1 MDSIAIIGMSGRF
14 PGAGDVRTFW
24 QNLAGGVESIA
35 RFTDAELEMRPP
47 TDAGDAFVNA
57 RGVVA
62 GADLFD
68 AGFFNFNA
76 REAELLD
83 PQHRVFL
90 ECAWEALE
98 SAGVDP
104 ERTPGLIG
112 VWAGSGINS
121 YLLYNIG
128 TGHDFFARLVSGY
141 QQGESAAQFSNDRDF
156 LATRVSYKLNLKGPS
171 LTVQTACSTSL
182 VAIAQACQGLWSYQ
196 TDLALAGGVSISF
209 PQRRGYVYQEGA
221 IASADGHTRTF
232 DAAAQGTVFSS
243 GAGVVLLKRLEDA
256 RADGDPVVAVIRGA
270 AINNDGAG
278 KVSFTAP
285 SVDGQAEVIQMAQ
298 ALAGVAPESISYVE
312 AHGTGTPLG
321 DPIEVAALTQ
331 AFRAGGAQGNHFCAL
346 GSLKT
351 NVGHMDIASGVAALI
366 KTALALRHRQ
376 VPPSLHFQ
384 QPNPHIDFTNS
395 PFYVNTRLLDWPG
408 GMEGAPRRA
417 GVSSFGVGGTN
428 AHLVLEEAPMPEP
441 EPENGGRE
449 QQLFVIS
456 ARSEDAL
463 NAATAN
469 LARHL
474 RDTPT
479 LRAAEVSHT
488 LQTGRRAFGCRR
500 VVVGSRLGDVADAM
514 ERRDPKR
521 VFTQLAARRAPTVAF
536 LFPGQGAQVV
546 GMGQSFYRA
555 EAVFRDEVDRC
566 AECLRPFLDG
576 TDLRTILYPTVGG
589 NGQPGLLD
597 QTRFT
602 QPALFVFGYALAKLW
617 MQWGVQPAAMLG
629 HSVGEYVAATLA
641 GVFSLEDALALVARR
656 ARMVQAQPG
665 GVMLAVRRSEGEV
678 VSLLAKTGA
687 DLSLAAIN
695 SPTLCVVAGTAEAVA
710 HLETALEQRQI
721 VSRRLKTSHA
731 FHSAMMD
738 PVVKSFAELVKSVP
752 LRAPQIPF
760 VSNLTGR
767 WITDAQATDPEYW
780 ARHLRECVRFADGVE
795 ELLRADAANVLLEV
809 GPGQTLAPLARQH
822 PAARAGN
829 TTAILSTLAD
839 GQDTTDAALT
849 SLGRLWL
856 EGLPVDW
863 NGLRA
868 GRSPRR
874 VELPTYPFE
883 RQKYW
888 IEPAA
893 RTAVVETHEEKTMP
907 SETILAPPAR
917 KESIISKI
925 RVVLK
930 NLSGQD
936 QSTAAPDVSF
946 LELGFDSLLLT
957 QVAQAFRKE
966 FGVKVTFRQL
976 LEDCATMDALAGFLD
991 SKLPPEEVRPALSAK
1006 AMPVESPPSAQGLV
1020 AAPSPTA
1027 ATGAGAPAATPSG
1040 LKIGGE
1046 GGALERVIQEQLR
1059 LMTRQLETL
1068 RSQGEAGTLPV
1079 PDEMAPAL
1087 PALPGATDFSTPTL
1101 ALPKAEPKAFGPYR
1115 PIEKGAGGGMTER
1128 QQQHLDALIRRY
1140 NARTPGSK
1148 RQTQETRAHLSD
1160 PRTVSSFRQQWKE
1173 AVYPV
1178 IVERS
1183 AGARLW
1189 DIDGNEYVDLTM
1201 GFGTNLLGHSPAFVT
1216 EALREQLSRGIEV
1229 GPQTPLAGKVA
1240 ALLCE
1245 MTGAE
1250 RVAFTNTGS
1259 EAVLA
1264 AVRLART
1271 VTGRTRI
1278 ATTGGFHGI
1287 NDEVLVRG
1295 VTVDGER
1302 RGAPVAPG
1310 IPDHIVRNVLVID
1323 YGTEEG
1329 LTLLRAHAHEL
1340 ACLLIEP
1347 VQSRKPGLQPCE
1359 FLHAAREITAQA
1371 GCALVFDEII
1381 TGFRCDIGGAQAH
1394 FGVRA
1399 DLMTYGKVIGGGL
1412 PIGAVCGKAEY
1423 MDALDGGAW
1432 RYGDGS
1438 FPEIGV
1444 TFFAGTYIRH
1454 PLTMAASWAILNHL
1468 KREGGGLQKRL
1479 NERTA
1484 AMVAEL
1490 NRFFAESGVPMR
1502 LDVFSSWFYPH
1513 FDEDIKYASLLYF
1526 HLRDK
1531 GIHVWEGRP
1540 CFLSTA
1546 HTDDDVDFI
1555 MRAFKE
1561 SVREMQAGGFFPG
1574 EPLAEESTQAG
1585 NGHSS
1590 VPPVL
1595 KAVPST
1601 SAAPVTATQAGAK
1614 PMQFSLYYFGNYPA
1628 AYSEDKY
1635 RLILESARY
1644 ADEHDFTAV
1653 WLPERHFHSV
1663 GGFSPNSAVLA
1674 AALAR
1679 DTRQIQLRGGSVVLP
1694 LHHPV
1699 RVAEEW
1705 SVVDNLS
1712 HGRVGI
1718 SIASGWHPNDFIFA
1732 PDRFERRREI
1742 CLEDVQTIQRLWRG
1756 ESLPMR
1762 AGAGSDFEVKLF
1774 PLPVQ
1779 KQLPVWLT
1787 CIHEESFVRA
1797 GEIGAG
1803 VLGYLMNQTVE
1814 ELESKIASYRQALGR
1829 HGHDPAEGHVT
1840 ILMHTFVGDD
1850 LRATRERARGPLRE
1864 YLRSYLD
1871 NSQKRL
1877 ESQNGAVDVAQEDI
1891 EFLLD
1896 KSFDDYVQGKALIG
1910 TPESCA
1916 EVVENLRRIG
1926 VDEIGCF
1933 IDFGIETEAVLGSLR
1948 AVNALR
1954 GRFARPAESE
1964 QCLPLSESQQGL
1976 WVLGQTDADGLRAY
1990 NESTTLELHGALDV
2004 DALGRALQRTVD
2016 AHDALRTTFSP
2027 DGETQVVHATL
2038 PVSLPCLDLS
2048 GFDPTEQAAQAA
2060 EILKQSEGKAF
2071 DFTQGPMLRAL
2082 LVRLAADRHRLLL
2095 TFHHL
2100 LGNGPSYWLFLEDL
2114 AAFSAEEHGGEET
2127 ERFTPLQ
2134 LGEFLS
2140 WRAAEGE
2147 TNRAADEAFWNAQ
2160 FAGGVPTLELPSN
2173 HPRPARLTL
2182 RGARCGIDVGRELT
2196 ASLRKT
2202 AAAQKGSLFMALLS
2216 AFQTLMHRLSSQDDL
2231 VVGTSYE
2238 GEARSLPGGERLFAN
2253 TTNVVPLRSQVNE
2266 QTRFADLFA
2275 ATKDR
2280 VLAINE
2286 HQNYFFGRLIKTL
2299 GLAHDP
2305 SRSPV
2310 FGVFFNYESGK
2321 FQRAFGK
2328 GLSAELITADVP
2340 YRSPRDT
2347 AMFELYLNIAEKDGE
2362 LHCEFDY
2369 STDLYEAA
2377 TIQRWLSHYRTLLE
2391 AICAQPDAPVDAL
2404 PLMDA
2409 AERRKVLV
2417 EWNDTFADYPLQ
2429 TATLHGLI
2437 EDQAQRTPDATAL
2450 VFEQRRLTYREL
2462 DQHANQLANTLRAR
2476 GVQPGGRV
2484 GVCMERSVEMVAA
2497 LLAVLKA
2504 GAAYVPF
2511 DPEYPAER
2519 IAYMMSDA
2527 QVPVLLTQE
2536 RLVAKLPPHH
2546 GTTVCVD
2553 KDWSRISQASVN
2565 SPDVKVTPDQPAYVI
2580 YTSGSTGQPKG
2591 AINSHLGICNRL
2603 LWMQDAYR
2611 LGTDDRVLQKTP
2623 FSFDVSVW
2631 EFFWP
2636 LLSGATLVVARPKG
2650 HQDPGY
2656 LAQLIAEQAITTL
2669 HFVPPMLAMFL
2680 EEKNLAQL
2688 CASLRRVICSG
2699 EAMPFELQERF
2710 FDAFRDER
2718 VRLHNLYGPTEAA
2731 VDVTF
2736 WECQRSAKQ
2745 PVVPIGRP
2753 VANTQIYLLGSRGEP
2768 VPVGV
2773 PGELHI
2779 GGSCV
2784 GLGYLGRPDL
2794 TAAKFVPDPF
2804 RAELPETRFMPTAAP
2819 DGKEPVLYKTGDL
2832 ARWRE
2837 DGAIIYLGRLD
2848 NQVKVR
2854 GFRIELGEI
2863 EAALAAHPDVRESVV
2878 VVREDAPGE
2887 RRLAAYVVG
2896 GKGDAAESDPWKS
2909 HWEALHTQGIET
2921 AAANG
2926 SSESPIAAMLGSM
2939 GAENLDAQE
2948 RECIDQT
2955 LDRIRALRP
2964 RRILEIGAGTG
2975 DFVLPLAPGCAEYL
2989 ATDYAQSA
2997 VNYLQACVPSNV
3009 VVRLQAADDFRGIDP
3024 GHFDVVVIHSVSQY
3038 LPDADYLCRVLA
3050 GAVAAVRPG
3059 GHVYVG
3065 DVQSF
3070 ALLRAHHS
3078 GSQARRAPASLPVAE
3093 LKERVERRVQREI
3106 ELVVDPGF
3114 FHAFAEQN
3122 PAVDFVEVQLRRGR
3136 VRIEMTKF
3144 HYDVML
3150 HVGTHTPPVEV
3161 SRWLDWTGDGL
3172 DLARLRELL
3181 ASGETEALGVR
3192 AIPNARVQ
3200 DDLTVAN
3207 ELLSAPGS
3215 EIVGEWRAR
3224 LARAAGRGPEGID
3237 PEDLWALGESL
3248 GYATAVNWSAD
3259 AAGADGCCEVIFHRQ
3274 ASVPVFG
3281 HPPRAAAGFT
3291 NHPWKEPNAS
3301 GAATDTAGFAATL
3314 RNHLRNRLPDY
3325 MIPAAFVPMAS
3336 LPLTPNGKVDRRAL
3350 PAPDFS
3356 RSDAPSDA
3364 PSEQTPES
3372 PLERYLAGLWCEVL
3386 GVKSIRRTDNFFE
3399 TGGDSLLGLRMVNR
3413 LRDNLGEHVS
3423 LVVVFEAPTIQALA
3437 RILESNYAQAVEK
3450 LCGLS
3455 TAAPVGAVSTAPA
3468 PRLNEGDVARMRRI
3482 IGHAHPPAVVA
3493 SAEKNPPAVFILSPM
3508 RSGSTLLRIMLAGHP
3523 RLFSPPE
3530 LQLLQFDTLAE
3541 RRDAFVGYESS
3552 MQEGTVRALMQMHGL
3567 NLAAAQAMMAGR
3579 EAAGWDVRRF
3589 YREMQAGVAPRLLV
3603 DKTPEYAMD
3612 LEILRRAEAFFDGA
3626 LYVHLAR
3633 HPLGMIR
3640 SYEQGRFLLESPYR
3654 GRHDFSARQMA
3665 ELTWLVSH
3673 RNIGEF
3679 LRAVPAERQRTV
3691 RFEDVLASPESS
3703 MRALG
3708 DFLGVG
3714 YDPGMIAPYADGKT
3728 RMTDGAHALSQQV
3741 GDPNFYRHGALK
3753 AEVAD
3758 QWRADYREDFLSPA
3772 TWEIAARFGYENPFR
3787 ASESPGPAPVPV
3799 APASASR
3806 SLPAIVAVPREARR
3820 VKRSTLAAEQA

>member
-14 PGAGDVRTFW
+14 PGAGNVRQFW
-24 QNLAGGVESIA
+24 ENLAGGVESIS
-35 RFTDAELEMRPP
+35 RFADGELEMRPP
-47 TDAGDAFVNA
+47 ADAGEAFVNA
-57 RGVVA
+57 RGVVRD
-62 GADLFD
+62 ADLFD

-90 ECAWEALE
+90 ECSWEALE
-98 SAGVDP
+98 SAGYDP
-104 ERTPGLIG
+104 EQYPGLIG

-128 TGHDFFARLVSGY
+128 TGHDFFARLVGGY

-196 TDLALAGGVSISF
+196 TDMALAGGVSISF

-243 GAGVVLLKRLEDA
+243 GAGIVLLKRLEDA
-256 RADGDPVVAVIRGA
+256 QADGDPIVAVIRGA

-331 AFRAGGAQGNHFCAL
+331 AFRAGGAEHNHFCAL

-376 VPPSLHFQ
+376 LPPSLHFQ
-384 QPNPHIDFTNS
+384 KPNPHIDFANS
-395 PFYVNTRLLDWPG
+395 PFYVNTRLLDWPAG
-408 GMEGAPRRA
+408 RDDVPRRA

-428 AHLVLEEAPMPEP
+428 AHLILEEAPALAAKPES
-441 EPENGGRE
+441 GGRE
-449 QQLFVIS
+449 THLFVIS
-456 ARSEDAL
+456 ARSENAL
-463 NAATAN
+463 EAATAN
-469 LARHL
+469 LGRHL
-474 RDTPT
+474 RQTPD
-479 LRAAEVSHT
+479 LRAADVSHT
-488 LQTGRRAFGCRR
+488 LQAGRRAFPCRR
-500 VVVGSRLGDVADAM
+500 IVVGSQLNEVADTL
-514 ERRDPKR
+514 ERRDAKR
-521 VFTQLAARRAPTVAF
+521 VYSQLSARRAPTVAF
-536 LFPGQGAQVV
+536 LFPGQGAQNV
-546 GMGQSFYRA
+546 GMGETLYRT
-555 EAVFRDEVDRC
+555 EAVFRGEIDRC
-566 AECLRPFLDG
+566 AEALRPFLDG
-576 TDLRTILYPTVGG
+576 TDLRTILYPAEGEKAEAKAS
-589 NGQPGLLD
+589 LD

-602 QPALFVFGYALAKLW
+602 QPALFVFGYALARLL
-617 MQWGVQPAAMLG
+617 MSWGVQPGAMLG
-629 HSVGEYVAATLA
+629 HSVGEYVAATLS
-641 GVFSLEDALALVARR
+641 GVFSLEDALALVAQR

-665 GVMLAVRRSEGEV
+665 GVMLAVRLPESEIAA
-678 VSLLAKTGA
+678 LLAENGEG
-687 DLSLAAIN
+687 LSVAAIN
-695 SPTLCVVAGTAEAVA
+695 APSLCVVSGSAEAASVFEKI
-710 HLETALEQRQI
+710 LEGKQI
-721 VSRRLKTSHA
+721 ASRRLKTSHA
-731 FHSAMMD
+731 FHSAMME
-738 PVVKSFAELVKSVP
+738 PVVEPFTALVKSISLHP
-752 LRAPQIPF
+752 PQIPF
-760 VSNLTGR
+760 VSNLTGQ
-767 WITDAQATDPEYW
+767 WITDAQATDPGYW
-780 ARHLRECVRFADGVE
+780 ARHLRESMRFADGVG
-795 ELLRADAANVLLEV
+795 ELLRTEPGSVLLEV

-822 PAARAGN
+822 PLAG
-829 TTAILSTLAD
+829 TGTGAVVLSTLSEGRD
-839 GQDTTDAALT
+839 ESEAALT
-849 SLGRLWL
+849 AVGRLWL
-856 EGLPVDW
+856 EGVPVDW
-863 NGLRA
+863 AGLRA
-868 GRSPRR
+868 GESPRR

-883 RQKYW
+883 RKKFW
-888 IEPAA
+888 IDPAA
-893 RTAVVETHEEKTMP
+893 KEIVPETPEENDMP
-907 SETILAPPAR
+907 NEPIPAPPAR
-917 KESIISKI
+917 KESILCKI
-925 RVVLK
+925 RLVLK

-936 QSTAAPDVSF
+936 QSAAASDVSF

-976 LEDCATMDALAGFLD
+976 LEDYATMDTLAGYLD
-991 SKLPPEEVRPALSAK
+991 AQLPPDIPQPVPPAK
-1006 AMPVESPPSAQGLV
+1006 AAPITPAKHSETVGSPVASVRAEPPAFVVPAGSSA
-1020 AAPSPTA
+1020 
-1027 ATGAGAPAATPSG
+1027 
-1040 LKIGGE
+1040 GGDS
-1046 GGALERVIQEQLR
+1046 GALERVIQEQLR
-1059 LMTRQLETL
+1059 VMARQLETL
-1068 RSQGEAGTLPV
+1068 RGQGSAVSVPV
-1079 PDEMAPAL
+1079 VDALTPAL
-1087 PALPGATDFSTPTL
+1087 PPLPGATDFSTPTL
-1101 ALPKAEPKAFGPYR
+1101 ALPKTEPKAFGPYR
-1115 PIEKGAGGGMTER
+1115 PIERGAGGGFTER
-1128 QQQHLDALIRRY
+1128 QQQHLDALIARY
-1140 NARTPGSK
+1140 NARTAGSK
-1148 RQTQETRAHLSD
+1148 RQTQETRARLSD
-1160 PRTVSSFRQQWKE
+1160 PRTVSSFRQYWKE

-1201 GFGTNLLGHSPAFVT
+1201 GFGTNLLGHSPAFVV
-1216 EALREQLSRGIEV
+1216 EALEAQLRRGIEV

-1250 RVAFTNTGS
+1250 RAAFTNTGS

-1295 VTVDGER
+1295 LTIDGQR
-1302 RGAPVAPG
+1302 IGAPVAPG
-1310 IPDHIVRNVLVID
+1310 IPEHVVRDVLVID

-1329 LTLLRAHAHEL
+1329 LAMLRSHAHEL

-1347 VQSRKPGLQPCE
+1347 VQSRKPGLQPRE

-1371 GCALVFDEII
+1371 GCVLVFDEII

-1399 DLMTYGKVIGGGL
+1399 DLMTYGKVIGGGM

-1432 RYGDGS
+1432 QYGDGS
-1438 FPEIGV
+1438 FPEVGV

-1484 AMVAEL
+1484 AMVGEL

-1513 FDEDIKYASLLYF
+1513 FDEEIKYGSLLYF
-1526 HLRDK
+1526 YLREK

-1546 HTDDDVDFI
+1546 HTGADVEFI
-1555 MRAFKE
+1555 VRAFKE
-1561 SVREMQAGGFFPG
+1561 SVREMQAGGFLPG
-1574 EPLAEESTQAG
+1574 EPSPEKSTHG
-1585 NGHSS
+1585 TNGHAAR
-1590 VPPVL
+1590 PPILGPAPGPVVAQTTTGQSEA
-1595 KAVPST
+1595 KA
-1601 SAAPVTATQAGAK
+1601 
-1614 PMQFSLYYFGNYPA
+1614 MQFSLYYFGNYPA
-1628 AYSEDKY
+1628 PYAEDKY

-1644 ADEHDFTAV
+1644 ADEHGFTAI

-1663 GGFSPNSAVLA
+1663 GGFSPNSSVLA

-1679 DTRQIQLRGGSVVLP
+1679 DTSRIQLRGGSVVLP

-1718 SIASGWHPNDFIFA
+1718 SIASGWHPNDFVLA

-1742 CLEDVQTIQRLWRG
+1742 CLEDVQTIQKLWRG

-1803 VLGYLMNQTVE
+1803 VLGYLMNQTVG
-1814 ELESKIASYRQALGR
+1814 ELASKIVKYRHTLAQN
-1829 HGHDPAEGHVT
+1829 GHDPEKGHVT
-1840 ILMHTFVGDD
+1840 ILVHTFIGDD
-1850 LRATRERARGPLRE
+1850 LRATREKARGPLRE

-1877 ESQNGAVDVAQEDI
+1877 ESQNGSVDVAQEDI
-1891 EFLLD
+1891 EYLLD
-1896 KSFDDYVQGKALIG
+1896 KSFEDYVQGKALIG

-1916 EVVENLRRIG
+1916 AVVENLQQIG

-1933 IDFGIETEAVLGSLR
+1933 IDFGVEPDAVLGSLR
-1948 AVNALR
+1948 SINTLR
-1954 GRFARPAESE
+1954 ERYARPAVTE
-1964 QCLPLSESQQGL
+1964 QSLPLSESQQGL

-1990 NESTTLELHGALDV
+1990 NESTTLELRGPLQIE
-2004 DALGRALQRTVD
+2004 ALGRALQRTVD
-2016 AHDALRTTFSP
+2016 MHDALRTTISA
-2027 DGETQVVHATL
+2027 DGETQIVHPTL
-2038 PVSLPCLDLS
+2038 PVALPFFDLS
-2048 GFDPTEQAAQAA
+2048 GVDPTEQPAQTRKLLQ
-2060 EILKQSEGKAF
+2060 ESEDRRF
-2071 DFTQGPMLRAL
+2071 DFGQGPMLRAA
-2082 LVRLAADRHRLLL
+2082 LVKLDAERHLLLL

-2100 LGNGPSYWLFLEDL
+2100 LGNGPSYWVFLEDL
-2114 AAFSAEEHGGEET
+2114 AAFSVEAHGGDKAALT
-2127 ERFTPLQ
+2127 APLQ
-2134 LGEFLS
+2134 LGQYLR
-2140 WRAAEGE
+2140 WRAGE
-2147 TNRAADEAFWNAQ
+2147 SEANRAADEAFWTAQ
-2160 FAGGVPTLELPSN
+2160 FSGGVPTLELPAD
-2173 HPRPARLTL
+2173 HPRPLRLTL
-2182 RGARCGIDVGRELT
+2182 RGARCGLNVSRELT
-2196 ASLRKT
+2196 AALRKR
-2202 AAAQKGSLFMALLS
+2202 AAAQKGSLFMVLLS
-2216 AFQTLMHRLSSQDDL
+2216 AFQVLLHRLSSQDDL

-2253 TTNVVPLRSQVNE
+2253 TTNVMPLRSRVNE
-2266 QTRFADLFA
+2266 QTRLADLFA

-2280 VLAINE
+2280 VLTVNE
-2286 HQNYFFGRLIKTL
+2286 HQNYFFGKLIKSL
-2299 GLAHDP
+2299 GLAHDA

-2310 FGVFFNYESGK
+2310 FSVFFNYESGK
-2321 FQRAFGK
+2321 FQREFGE
-2328 GLSAELITADVP
+2328 GLNAELVTDELP

-2347 AMFELYLNIAEKDGE
+2347 AMFELYFNIAEKDGE
-2362 LHCEFDY
+2362 LRCECDY
-2369 STDLYEAA
+2369 STDLYESG
-2377 TIQRWLSHYRTLLE
+2377 TIERWLAHYRTLLE
-2391 AICAQPDAPVDAL
+2391 AICEQPDAPVWTL

-2409 AERRKVLV
+2409 AERARVLV
-2417 EWNDTFADYPLQ
+2417 GWNATDVGYPLEN
-2429 TATLHGLI
+2429 ATLHGLV
-2437 EDQAQRTPDATAL
+2437 EAQVQRTPDATAL
-2450 VFEQRRLTYREL
+2450 IFEQQRLTYREL
-2462 DQHANQLANTLRAR
+2462 DRRANRLANDLRGR
-2476 GVQPGGRV
+2476 GVESGGRV
-2484 GVCMERSVEMVAA
+2484 GVCMERSVEMVVA
-2497 LLAVLKA
+2497 LLGILKA

-2519 IAYMMSDA
+2519 IAYLMTDA

-2536 RLVAKLPPHH
+2536 RLIAKLPPHR
-2546 GTTVCVD
+2546 GSTVCLD
-2553 KDWSRISQASVN
+2553 RDWVKIEKSGDE
-2565 SPDVKVTPDQPAYVI
+2565 SPAIQVRPEQPAYVI

-2611 LGTDDRVLQKTP
+2611 LDPADRVLQKTP

-2636 LLSGATLVVARPKG
+2636 LLAGAALVVARPKG
-2650 HQDPGY
+2650 HQDSGY
-2656 LAQLIAEQAITTL
+2656 LARLIAAEGVTTM
-2669 HFVPPMLAMFL
+2669 HFVPPMLAVFL
-2680 EEKNLAQL
+2680 EEKNLAER

-2699 EAMPFELQERF
+2699 EALPFELQERF
-2710 FDAFRDER
+2710 FDTFRDAR
-2718 VRLHNLYGPTEAA
+2718 VKLHNLYGPTEAA

-2736 WECQRSAKQ
+2736 WECRRSGAER
-2745 PVVPIGRP
+2745 VVPIGRP
-2753 VANTQIYLLGSRGEP
+2753 IANTQIYLLDRHGEP

-2779 GGSCV
+2779 GGSGV
-2784 GLGYLGRPDL
+2784 GLGYLGRPEL
-2794 TAAKFVPDPF
+2794 TAEKFVPDPF
-2804 RAELPETRFMPTAAP
+2804 RAERGA
-2819 DGKEPVLYKTGDL
+2819 KLYKTGDL

-2837 DGAIIYLGRLD
+2837 DGAIIYLGRMD

-2863 EAALAAHPDVRESVV
+2863 EAALAAHPGVRESVV

-2887 RRLAAYVVG
+2887 RRLAAYVVAG
-2896 GKGDAAESDPWKS
+2896 DGDAVGSDPWKS

-2926 SSESPIAAMLGSM
+2926 SSQSPIAALLGGM

-2955 LDRIRALRP
+2955 LNRVRALRP
-2964 RRILEIGAGTG
+2964 ERILEIGAGTG
-2975 DFVLPLAPGCAEYL
+2975 DFVLPLAPECVEYL

-2997 VNYLQACVPSNV
+2997 VDYLRAKVPANV
-3009 VVRLQAADDFRGIDP
+3009 TVRTQAADDFNGIAP

-3038 LPDADYLCRVLA
+3038 LPDADYLSRVLA
-3050 GAVAAVRPG
+3050 GAVRAVRPG

-3070 ALLRAHHS
+3070 ALLRAHHG
-3078 GSQARRAPASLPVAE
+3078 GSQARRAPAALPVSE
-3093 LKERVERRVQREI
+3093 LRERIERRVSQEI
-3106 ELVVDPGF
+3106 ELVIDPGF
-3114 FHAFAEQN
+3114 FHAFKELN
-3122 PAVDFVEVQLRRGR
+3122 PAVGRVEIQLRRGR

-3144 HYDVML
+3144 HYDVLL
-3150 HVGTHTPPVEV
+3150 HVGDGEPTVEV
-3161 SRWLDWTGDGL
+3161 VCWRHWSDERL

-3181 ASGETEALGVR
+3181 AADETETLGVR
-3192 AIPNARVQ
+3192 AIPNARVR
-3200 DDLTVAN
+3200 DDLAVVNGLA
-3207 ELLSAPGS
+3207 SATGS
-3215 EIVGEWRAR
+3215 ETVGEWREVLERQIGNQPA
-3224 LARAAGRGPEGID
+3224 GID
-3237 PEDLWALGESL
+3237 PEDLWSLGESL

-3259 AAGADGCCEVIFHRQ
+3259 RAGADGCCEVIFHRQ
-3274 ASVPVFG
+3274 AGVPVF
-3281 HPPRAAAGFT
+3281 PRTAGGSVGPFT
-3291 NHPWKEPNAS
+3291 NQPWKTPAAVGGAS
-3301 GAATDTAGFAATL
+3301 PADTDLPSIL
-3314 RNHLRNRLPDY
+3314 RAHLRKRLPDY
-3325 MIPAAFVPMAS
+3325 MVPGAFVVLPS

-3350 PAPDFS
+3350 PAPVFS
-3356 RSDAPSDA
+3356 RPVPAPDPVQSSD
-3364 PSEQTPES
+3364 S
-3372 PLERYLAGLWCEVL
+3372 PLERYLAGLWSEIL
-3386 GVKSIRRTDNFFE
+3386 GVRTIGKTDNFFE

-3413 LRDNLGEHVS
+3413 LRDSLGEHVS

-3437 RILESNYAQAVEK
+3437 QILESNYAQAVEK

-3455 TAAPVGAVSTAPA
+3455 TSHPATMPAPA
-3468 PRLNEGDVARMRRI
+3468 ARLNEGDVARMRRI
-3482 IGHAHPPAVVA
+3482 IGHAHPPAVIA

-3508 RSGSTLLRIMLAGHP
+3508 RSGSTLLRVMLAGNPH
-3523 RLFSPPE
+3523 LFSPPE

-3552 MQEGTVRALMQMHGL
+3552 MQEGTVRALMQMHGVG
-3567 NLAAAQAMMAGR
+3567 LAAAQAMMAER
-3579 EAAGWDVRRF
+3579 ETGGWNVRRF
-3589 YREMQAGVAPRLLV
+3589 YREMQDAIAPRLLV

-3612 LEILRRAEAFFDGA
+3612 LEILRRAEACFDQA
-3626 LYVHLAR
+3626 LYIHLAR

-3665 ELTWLVSH
+3665 ELTWLISH

-3679 LRAVPAERQRTV
+3679 LRGVPAERQRVV
-3691 RFEDVLASPESS
+3691 RFEDVLAAPEPA
-3703 MRALG
+3703 MQMLAG
-3708 DFLGVG
+3708 FLGVG
-3714 YDPGMIAPYADGKT
+3714 YDPGMVAPYADGKT

-3758 QWRADYREDFLSPA
+3758 RWRAEYREDFLSPA
-3772 TWEIAARFGYENPFR
+3772 TWEAAARFGYENPF
-3787 ASESPGPAPVPV
+3787 ETPTPMETAPVPV
-3799 APASASR
+3799 IASSASGSR
-3806 SLPAIVAVPREARR
+3806 SLPSIVAVPREARR
-3820 VKRSTLAAEQA
+3820 VKRSTLAAE